1 MIVSAG
7 GTDGRSLVAYDA
19 GTGAK
24 AWSGGNDRSS
34 YSSPVLATIAGRPQI
49 LIFNQASVSA
59 HDPETGS
66 VLWDHAFPAEQPNV
80 ALPVPLPRDRVLL
93 SAGYGIGAKLLE
105 IATKDDGRL
114 EARLVWESPRLK
126 SKFANMIVH
135 GGFVYG
141 LDDGVLT
148 CLDLGTGERRW
159 KAGRYGHGQIVLARD
174 LLLVQ
179 TEEGEVVLVAAS
191 PESHRELTR
200 FRVLDGKTWNAPAL
214 AGTVLLVRSDQEAAA
229 YELPP
234 APAPGSAGAE

>member
-1 MIVSAG
+1 M
-7 GTDGRSLVAYDA
+7 
-19 GTGAK
+19 
-24 AWSGGNDRSS
+24 
-34 YSSPVLATIAGRPQI
+34 
-49 LIFNQASVSA
+49 
-59 HDPETGS
+59 
-66 VLWDHAFPAEQPNV
+66 

-105 IATKDDGRL
+105 IATKNDGSL

-135 GGFVYG
+135 GGFVFG

-148 CLDLGTGERRW
+148 CLDPGTGERRW

-179 TEEGEVVLVAAS
+179 TEEREVVLVAAS

-234 APAPGSAGAE
+234 APATGSAGAE